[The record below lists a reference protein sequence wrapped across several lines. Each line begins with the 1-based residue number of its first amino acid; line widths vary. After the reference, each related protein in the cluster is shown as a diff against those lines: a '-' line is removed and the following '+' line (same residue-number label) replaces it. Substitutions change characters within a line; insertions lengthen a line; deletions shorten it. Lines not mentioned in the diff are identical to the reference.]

1 MSNITEKIVENAIG
15 VGFQEVKVEKDFK
28 MSDSEEEAG
37 LLLDP
42 DAIDQI
48 ARRHYG
54 YSLCGWCVH
63 GSKCMR
69 NSCMSVDNP
78 AQRMFK
84 NPEKEGGTRI
94 EIDCEKGIMI
104 VRVTKPHSITGKTEM
119 TKVNVDYHTI
129 GRVSSYFLTLPLF
142 SVVFGKFLKNFSLH
156 FNCLPLRL
164 LKTLPLCFWTK
175 LLDHSRHRAEKY

>member
-1 MSNITEKIVENAIG
+1 
-15 VGFQEVKVEKDFK
+15 
-28 MSDSEEEAG
+28 
-37 LLLDP
+37 LLDP

-54 YSLCGWCVH
+54 YSRCGWCVH
-63 GSKCMR
+63 GPKCMR

-78 AQRMFK
+78 VQRMFK

-94 EIDCEKGIMI
+94 EIDCEKGVMI

-129 GRVSSYFLTLPLF
+129 GRAFEDPPLVFLDKVARPF
-142 SVVFGKFLKNFSLH
+142 KAQG
-156 FNCLPLRL
+156 
-164 LKTLPLCFWTK
+164 
-175 LLDHSRHRAEKY
+175 

>member
-1 MSNITEKIVENAIG
+1 
-15 VGFQEVKVEKDFK
+15 

-142 SVVFGKFLKNFSLH
+142 SVVFWQIFKELFSTLQLSSPQAFEDPPLVFLDKVARPF
-156 FNCLPLRL
+156 
-164 LKTLPLCFWTK
+164 K
-175 LLDHSRHRAEKY
+175 AQG

>member
-1 MSNITEKIVENAIG
+1 
-15 VGFQEVKVEKDFK
+15 

-54 YSLCGWCVH
+54 YSPCGWCVH
-63 GSKCMR
+63 GPKCMR

-84 NPEKEGGTRI
+84 NSEKEGGTRI

-104 VRVTKPHSITGKTEM
+104 VRVTKPHSTTGKTEM

-129 GRVSSYFLTLPLF
+129 GRVSELPFASVSYPSSPQAFEDPPLVFLDKVARPF
-142 SVVFGKFLKNFSLH
+142 KAQG
-156 FNCLPLRL
+156 
-164 LKTLPLCFWTK
+164 
-175 LLDHSRHRAEKY
+175 

>member
-1 MSNITEKIVENAIG
+1 
-15 VGFQEVKVEKDFK
+15 
-28 MSDSEEEAG
+28 MSDSDEEAA

-54 YSLCGWCVH
+54 YSRCGWCVH
-63 GSKCMR
+63 GPKCMR

-94 EIDCEKGIMI
+94 EIDCEKGVMI

-129 GRVSSYFLTLPLF
+129 GRVSLLLFFSSFVFSEYFL
-142 SVVFGKFLKNFSLH
+142 
-156 FNCLPLRL
+156 LRL
-164 LKTLPLCFWTK
+164 LKTLPLCFSTK
-175 LLDHSRHRAEKY
+175 LLDHLRHRAEKKY

>member
-1 MSNITEKIVENAIG
+1 
-15 VGFQEVKVEKDFK
+15 
-28 MSDSEEEAG
+28 MSDSEEDAG

-54 YSLCGWCVH
+54 YQPCGWCVH
-63 GSKCMR
+63 GHKCMR
-69 NSCMSVDNP
+69 NSCMSADNP
-78 AQRMFK
+78 VQRMFK

-94 EIDCEKGIMI
+94 EIDCEKGIMV

-129 GRVSSYFLTLPLF
+129 GRVSPWFILENIERKMFQAFEDPPLVFLDKVARPF
-142 SVVFGKFLKNFSLH
+142 KAHG
-156 FNCLPLRL
+156 
-164 LKTLPLCFWTK
+164 
-175 LLDHSRHRAEKY
+175 

>member
-1 MSNITEKIVENAIG
+1 M
-15 VGFQEVKVEKDFK
+15 
-28 MSDSEEEAG
+28 
-37 LLLDP
+37 LDP

-54 YSLCGWCVH
+54 YSRCGWCVH
-63 GSKCMR
+63 GPKCMR

-78 AQRMFK
+78 VQRMFK

-94 EIDCEKGIMI
+94 EIDCEKGVMI

-129 GRVSSYFLTLPLF
+129 GRVSPHLLFSFCFSLVFSEYFL
-142 SVVFGKFLKNFSLH
+142 
-156 FNCLPLRL
+156 LRP
-164 LKTLPLCFWTK
+164 LKTHPSCFLTK
-175 LLDHSRHRAEKY
+175 LLDHLRHRAEKILMVQKHPFYHRPPHMFNFGSIFSALSK